1 MSDGPQSWPHL
12 VGKSGEEAVNII
24 KAETGKID
32 TSYLY
37 LEIPNFYLNQV
48 SQML

>member
-1 MSDGPQSWPHL
+1 MSDGPNSWPQL

-24 KAETGKID
+24 KAETGNID
-32 TSYLY
+32 KSYLY
-37 LEIPNFYLNQV
+37 LKIHNFYLNQV